1 MGSLSAEEIS
11 PPAGGELLCPWRQS
25 NQNATGDAAD
35 GHFVPIGPLSPDPI
49 TGVIPWVRQKISGA
63 QNLSGN
69 LNSRRATGPWGCKN
83 CRWCGSTSAP
93 GYPSQRHR
101 SESWREPQGAPL
113 HKSHTDAV
121 GEGLKVNC
129 PEGAREATLGCAPPV
144 GPWNGLLYA
153 IGAHIVRLPSLPL
166 GANAR
171 AGPGLLVGAAPCGR
185 PFSVGRDTL

>member
-1 MGSLSAEEIS
+1 M
-11 PPAGGELLCPWRQS
+11 
-25 NQNATGDAAD
+25 
-35 GHFVPIGPLSPDPI
+35 PIGPLSPDPI

-129 PEGAREATLGCAPPV
+129 PEGAREATLGCAPPAVFSLPV
-144 GPWNGLLYA
+144 GPVWDRPL
-153 IGAHIVRLPSLPL
+153 RRSLEK
-166 GANAR
+166 NAVVS
-171 AGPGLLVGAAPCGR
+171 VGAGHR
-185 PFSVGRDTL
+185 PARRCLEPNLSPASHKGALSTDRRNTQRFPETQRQRS